1 MGWILF
7 TTASAA
13 VSKRRQESGETD
25 AGSGCAG
32 TDSGTGEHSLMSTMG
47 AGREPLAACFLP
59 RAGDAAKQPLEEAGD
74 AGTAAVAEAAAK
86 EGGDA
91 MQESPSPK
99 QNGRKGGRPR
109 GRIGAGEGPRSARRR
124 RRGRAG
130 QGREEGE
137 SSGFGSTGEDERG
150 DFNVRRSGVSFF

>member
-13 VSKRRQESGETD
+13 VSKRRQASGETD

-47 AGREPLAACFLP
+47 AGREPLAACFFP

-86 EGGDA
+86 GGDA

-99 QNGRKGGRPR
+99 QNGREGGRRGGESVRAR
-109 GRIGAGEGPRSARRR
+109 GRDLRAAAGEV
-124 RRGRAG
+124 G